1 MHNAEELARRYCDT
15 TATDVVNAL
24 AAGNLSADD
33 LPPDLVEALSHENVE
48 PDDDP
53 DDTLGWCWVDGEPTP
68 EQG

>member
-1 MHNAEELARRYCDT
+1 MATAEELARQHCDT

-24 AAGNLSADD
+24 AAGTVSPDE
-33 LPPDLVEALSHENVE
+33 LPDELVEALSAENVQ

-53 DDTLGWCWVDGEPTP
+53 DGTLGWCWADGAPVP